1 MQYTGHPS
9 SIPGWRRTPGGRN
22 GKPLQYSGLEKAME
36 RGDSQATAHWAKK
49 SQKWQWLSTM
59 HTHPTESPCVHLEL
73 TQEFK
78 SALNSV
84 TQSCLTLCDP
94 MDWRT
99 PGSLVLHQLLELGQT
114 HVHRVREPSTHLIL
128 CRPLLLTSVLPSI
141 RVFSNESVLRI
152 RWPKY
157 WSFNFSISPSS
168 QYSGLISFKID
179 WLNLLAVQGTV
190 KTHLQHYSSKA
201 SVLQHSAFFIAQC
214 SHPYMTTGK
223 KHSFN

>member
-84 TQSCLTLCDP
+84 TQSCSTLCDP
-94 MDWRT
+94 MNCSMSGL
-99 PGSLVLHQLLELGQT
+99 PVHHQLLEFTQT
-114 HVHRVREPSTHLIL
+114 HVHRVGGAIQP
-128 CRPLLLTSVLPSI
+128 
-141 RVFSNESVLRI
+141 
-152 RWPKY
+152 
-157 WSFNFSISPSS
+157 
-168 QYSGLISFKID
+168 
-179 WLNLLAVQGTV
+179 
-190 KTHLQHYSSKA
+190 
-201 SVLQHSAFFIAQC
+201 
-214 SHPYMTTGK
+214 SHPLSSHSPAPNPSQLTLWK
-223 KHSFN
+223 KSYDQPR

>member
-99 PGSLVLHQLLELGQT
+99 PGSLVLHQLLELTQT
-114 HVHRVREPSTHLIL
+114 
-128 CRPLLLTSVLPSI
+128 RPLSWWCHWTISSSVLPFSSHLQSFPAS
-141 RVFSNESVLRI
+141 VFSNESVLHI
-152 RWPKY
+152 RWPKS
-157 WSFNFSISPSS
+157 WSFSFSISPSNE
-168 QYSGLISFKID
+168 YSGLI
-179 WLNLLAVQGTV
+179 
-190 KTHLQHYSSKA
+190 
-201 SVLQHSAFFIAQC
+201 
-214 SHPYMTTGK
+214 
-223 KHSFN
+223 